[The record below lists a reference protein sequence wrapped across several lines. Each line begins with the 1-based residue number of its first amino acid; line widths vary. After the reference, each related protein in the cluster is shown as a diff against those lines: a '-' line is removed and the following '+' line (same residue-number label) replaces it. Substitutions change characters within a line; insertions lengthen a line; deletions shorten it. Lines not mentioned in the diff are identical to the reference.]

1 MASRDDSP
9 FPIKPRGDPSR
20 EDVVPDIQ
28 AQKPVRQDSGAQ
40 SQGEQRSSPE
50 EHRDRGLKQGGLSN
64 IGGAAPRNTGGDTGD
79 SERRDEGKSQRE

>member
-9 FPIKPRGDPSR
+9 SPIKPRGDPSR

-28 AQKPVRQDSGAQ
+28 AQKPVPQDSGA
-40 SQGEQRSSPE
+40 QRSSPE